1 MRDPVPSTPDLTDA
15 IGDAR
20 AEVAAA
26 GKQLTERANDVF
38 RATGAVVV
46 NTVEQWVEA
55 FVLGQADRTQ
65 KLGKTGIDKLRADLV
80 AAKMKLP
87 GESAKRLVGAFS
99 WTFPQEAAW
108 IGQGDKI
115 PLFEGGAD
123 LPWMIDDAIRR
134 SAAAAGQL
142 AADAGFEITPRSQWE
157 LGGDGSVQRYLGP
170 FMTPPRLVIALRSY
184 SDARIR
190 YFRKLRVLRR
200 LEAEK
205 SARDARIEA
214 EVLRESALLPA
225 TVLWSNSAKAGAK
238 TTA

>member
-15 IGDAR
+15 IADAR

-26 GKQLTERANDVF
+26 GKQLTDRANDVF
-38 RATGAVVV
+38 RATGSIVVE
-46 NTVEQWVEA
+46 TVEQWVEA
-55 FVLGQADRTQ
+55 FVLGQPDRTE
-65 KLGKTGIDKLRADLV
+65 KLGKAGVERLRADLV
-80 AAKMKLP
+80 ATKTKLP

-108 IGQGDKI
+108 IGQSDKV
-115 PLFEGGAD
+115 PLYEGGGD

-142 AADAGFEITPRSQWE
+142 AAAAGFEIAPRSHWE
-157 LGGDGSVQRYLGP
+157 LGGDGTVQRYLGP
-170 FMTPPRLVIALRSY
+170 FMTPPKLIIALRSY
-184 SDARIR
+184 SDARLR
-190 YFRKLRVLRR
+190 YFRKLRALRR

-205 SARDARIEA
+205 SARDARIES
-214 EVLRESALLPA
+214 EGQREAALLPA
-225 TVLWSNSAKAGAK
+225 TVLWSNSASTSK